1 MHSFWILIVNSHRL
15 LTVLQKKLIINSII
29 KTKNNIK
36 TMRKHSTIGRP
47 TKLTKTKHNQS
58 NIMSVVFQKRC
69 AFSKDVQ

>member
-1 MHSFWILIVNSHRL
+1 
-15 LTVLQKKLIINSII
+15 
-29 KTKNNIK
+29 
-36 TMRKHSTIGRP
+36 MRKHSTIGRP